1 MWAANWVGVLAPSSL
16 LLWSSAVQTG
26 EEAGYLCFA
35 TGAVIAVGVHSLG
48 RHGKELTGNPQ
59 VMTVVEPAIM
69 IINCNSQFYVF
80 VAAVNKHH
88 GS

>member
-1 MWAANWVGVLAPSSL
+1 M
-16 LLWSSAVQTG
+16 QTG

-35 TGAVIAVGVHSLG
+35 TGAVITVRVHSLG

-59 VMTVVEPAIM
+59 VTTVMEPAIM

-80 VAAVNKHH
+80 VAVVNKHH
-88 GS
+88 SSSVSPLFTMVWLSAKTL